1 MPGTCH
7 GQSSTFSQ
15 ESLEPTGRLLLGG
28 QQSRI
33 LDLSHHDCNMKN
45 DLARPDSRPEEG
57 RAIWADIFLRMSA
70 GKRKT

>member
-1 MPGTCH
+1 
-7 GQSSTFSQ
+7 
-15 ESLEPTGRLLLGG
+15 LEPTGRLLLGG

-57 RAIWADIFLRMSA
+57 RAIWVGHLSSNVSWKEENLSEETHSDAAL
-70 GKRKT
+70 